1 MNALVGKYFIGVYD
15 GCMRHLLRGD
25 SGLVLYRSGIVEA
38 AIDATNYLVRFDGLI
53 SFPGHPP
60 LVLALVPIAEMISCN
75 CEGAPPPWTFFD
87 NEEQRVRFDAWMKE
101 TPKDRTPSVV
111 SLKPSVN

>member
-1 MNALVGKYFIGVYD
+1 MTNPLVGKYFIGVHG
-15 GCMRHLLRGD
+15 GCMR
-25 SGLVLYRSGIVEA
+25 SGIIEA
-38 AIDATNYLVRFDGLI
+38 AVDATHYLVRFDKLV
-53 SFPGHPP
+53 SFPDDPP

-111 SLKPSVN
+111 